1 MQEKGVEGKNK
12 IKDRF
17 NELSKQVT
25 IDTSA
30 FINAL
35 LKKKEMKKL
44 DTSENLDES
53 EEIVYTNKILLNNLD
68 EESK

>member
-1 MQEKGVEGKNK
+1 M
-12 IKDRF
+12 
-17 NELSKQVT
+17 T

>member
-1 MQEKGVEGKNK
+1 M
-12 IKDRF
+12 
-17 NELSKQVT
+17 T

-53 EEIVYTNKILLNNLD
+53 EEIVYTNKILINNLD